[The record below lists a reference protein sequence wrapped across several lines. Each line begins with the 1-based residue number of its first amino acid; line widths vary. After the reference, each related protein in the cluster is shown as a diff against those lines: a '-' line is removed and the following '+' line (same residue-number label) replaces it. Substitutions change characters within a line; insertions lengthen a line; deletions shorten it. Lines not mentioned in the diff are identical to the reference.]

1 MSSVTKVLAL
11 DLGAS
16 SGRAILASY
25 NAETGALTTEEVHR
39 FENNPIEK
47 DGTLYWDIDALIGNI
62 RTGVARAGQVD
73 SVAVDTWGVDFAL
86 LDANGRLIEAP
97 VHYRDRR
104 TEGVAAQVCGE
115 IGAETLYRRTGNQFM
130 DLNTLFQLVAL
141 KRDKPETYE
150 KTALTLF
157 MPDYFNYCLG
167 GEAVSEITISS
178 TSQALNPITRQWD
191 RETLGALGLD
201 AGKFAPLVNSGTVI
215 GAKDGMKIIAAAGHD
230 TQCAVAA
237 VPSDRDDI
245 AFLSCGTWSLLGTE
259 LDEPILTKE
268 SLAAALSNEIGANG
282 KINYLQNIIGLWLI
296 QESRREWKRQGQ
308 VYAYSELEKL
318 AAEAAPL
325 RSFIDPDAPEFVA
338 PGDMPERIRE
348 YCRKTGQPVP
358 ETVGEITRCIYESLA
373 LRYRYG
379 LERLSAVTGKT
390 FAALHIIGGGTQS
403 QTLCRFTADV
413 CELPVIAGPVE
424 ATALGNIVIQLTAL
438 GVLPNLEAGRAVV
451 KTAEV
456 INRYE
461 PRPSED
467 WRYAYQNYKRSL
479 K

>member
-1 MSSVTKVLAL
+1 MSSVKKVLAL

-25 NAETGALTTEEVHR
+25 NFETGALTTEEVHR
-39 FENNPIEK
+39 FENNPVEK
-47 DGTLYWDIDALIGNI
+47 NGTLYWDIEALVSNI
-62 RTGVARAGQVD
+62 REGVAKAGPVD
-73 SVAVDTWGVDFAL
+73 SAAVDTWGVDFAL
-86 LDANGRLIEAP
+86 LDADGHLIEAP

-104 TEGVAAQVCGE
+104 TEGVSAQVIDQ

-141 KRDKPETYE
+141 KRDHPETYA
-150 KTALTLF
+150 KTATTLF

-167 GEAVSEITISS
+167 GRPVSEITISS

-191 RETLGALGLD
+191 QETLSALGLD
-201 AGKFAPLVNSGTVI
+201 PAKFAPIVSSGTVI
-215 GAKDGMKIIAAAGHD
+215 GEKDGMKIIASAGHD

-237 VPSDRDDI
+237 VPSDRDDV

-268 SLAAALSNEIGANG
+268 SLDAALSNEIGANG
-282 KINYLQNIIGLWLI
+282 RINYLQNIIGLWLI
-296 QESRREWKRQGQ
+296 QESRREWKRQGKT
-308 VYAYSELEKL
+308 YSYSELEKL

-325 RSFIDPDAPEFVA
+325 RSFVNPDAPEFVV

-358 ETVGEITRCIYESLA
+358 ESVGEITRCIYESLA

-379 LERLSAVTGKT
+379 MERLSEVTGKK
-390 FAALHIIGGGTQS
+390 FSALHIIGGGTQS
-403 QTLCRFTADV
+403 QTLCRFTADA
-413 CELPVIAGPVE
+413 CELPVVAGPVE

-438 GVLPNLEAGRAVV
+438 GVLPNLDAGRDVV
-451 KTAEV
+451 KTAEE
-456 INRYE
+456 IKRYE
-461 PRPSED
+461 PRSSQD
-467 WRYAYQNYKRSL
+467 WRTAYQNFKRSL